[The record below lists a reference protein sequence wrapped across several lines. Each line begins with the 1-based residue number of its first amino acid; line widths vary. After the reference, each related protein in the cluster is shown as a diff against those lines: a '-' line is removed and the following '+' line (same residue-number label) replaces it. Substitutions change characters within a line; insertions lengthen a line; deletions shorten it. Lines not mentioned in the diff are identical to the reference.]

1 MSERWLRR
9 SKPDDINAIAA
20 LNDAAFKG
28 KTEGKIVRTLWKDGD
43 SVLSLVAHDDRDLI
57 GHIEFYR
64 LWLDG
69 APVAVGLGPMSA
81 RPDVQKSGLG
91 GELIR
96 YGLMALTGSGE
107 TICFV
112 LGHQTYYPRFG
123 FAPELAAQ
131 FVSPY
136 PYPAFMAK
144 ALSSGAPTGGTL
156 TFPKAF
162 S

>member
-9 SKPDDINAIAA
+9 ARPEDMDAIAA
-20 LNDAAFKG
+20 LNDAAFKD
-28 KTEGKIVRTLWKDGD
+28 KAEGDIVRALWKDGD
-43 SVLSLVAHDDRDLI
+43 SVLSLIAHDERRLI

-69 APVAVGLGPMSA
+69 APVAVGLGPMCA
-81 RPDVQKSGLG
+81 HPDVQKSGIG
-91 GELIR
+91 AQLIKF
-96 YGLMALTGSGE
+96 GLMALTGAGE

-112 LGHQTYYPRFG
+112 LGHKTYYPRFG

-131 FVSPY
+131 FASPF
-136 PYPAFMAK
+136 PRPEFMAK
-144 ALSSGAPTGGTL
+144 ALSPDAPASGTL

-162 S
+162 G